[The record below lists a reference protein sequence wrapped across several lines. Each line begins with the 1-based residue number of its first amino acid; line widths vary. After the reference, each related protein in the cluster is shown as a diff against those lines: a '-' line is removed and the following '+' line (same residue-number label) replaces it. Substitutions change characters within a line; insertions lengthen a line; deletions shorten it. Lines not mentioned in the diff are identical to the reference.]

1 MGGNAS
7 RLDEGKRS
15 TSPSGHVPDVFSVLY
30 EYLSSRRTRCLELFR
45 EFDKNRSGYLDRRE
59 LTSLVLRMMPEVK
72 RRDIRYFRSMMD
84 IDGDGRVSFQELNEV
99 VKECRHAGSLARSK
113 QEMMIDLKRDLRRL
127 VRNSRREAV
136 RVFNEFDVDR
146 SGFLEHSEVVRMI
159 RFLKPQVTT
168 ADLRYVMANLYLVD
182 LDEDGR
188 ISKPVVE
195 VETVPERKEI
205 STQSQP
211 KSAKEELRQ
220 AVAIHKEYEDR
231 LRAAMSIAQE
241 AMGAEADELRRDAR
255 RLSDFNKELDML
267 SENISS
273 TALNME
279 EELKVGFSRIRA
291 AVDAR
296 EKALLSQVADVA
308 AERLGVVRA
317 QIERT
322 KTTEAEVGSVLSI
335 AEFAL
340 QEKDPYFVLQQSDK
354 FETQCEMLRVSGRAN
369 MVEAATT
376 SEFGLFVDF
385 DDAIVE
391 LGNCL
396 EFLSTS
402 GQGVAGALRG
412 GAALNTLKDVFFS
425 LDQNREGKID
435 KRSLMD
441 TLQGDRR
448 ISDLLKMPVNMSGD
462 GRMSESFEDTFRRID
477 MEAIRT
483 ISWPEFASY
492 FGQTGHG
499 GAPVKSRY
507 AKSKAE
513 LVRDSQRMTDEITM
527 KDNMIE
533 DATRE
538 SERLATLLQKAES
551 FSARQATTHE
561 HSLSKLRHEKTAL
574 QAEFDAKLKAI
585 TEENAAKQADF
596 EMRLQQALER
606 SEAVLMRDQEPQAS
620 VSASGFKGSR
630 RRNSRTTMPPIR
642 GT

>member
-1 MGGNAS
+1 
-7 RLDEGKRS
+7 
-15 TSPSGHVPDVFSVLY
+15 
-30 EYLSSRRTRCLELFR
+30 
-45 EFDKNRSGYLDRRE
+45 
-59 LTSLVLRMMPEVK
+59 
-72 RRDIRYFRSMMD
+72 MD

-182 LDEDGR
+182 TDEDGR
-188 ISKPVVE
+188 ISVEEMLGELGFETDQYPEPEPEPESEPEPEPEQEPVFAPRYPQPEPEPETDEDEQPVPFRQLEPPPFVEYVHPPKAVVEIEPVVE
-195 VETVPERKEI
+195 RKEM
-205 STQSQP
+205 STQSLP

-231 LRAAMSIAQE
+231 LRSAMTIAQE

-255 RLSDFNKELDML
+255 RLSDFNKELESL
-267 SENISS
+267 SENITSA
-273 TALNME
+273 ALNME
-279 EELKVGFSRIRA
+279 EELKGGFAKIRS

-317 QIERT
+317 QTERT
-322 KTTEAEVGSVLSI
+322 KSTEAEVSSVLRI

-340 QEKDPYFVLQQSDK
+340 QERDPYVVLQQSDK
-354 FETQCEMLRVSGRAN
+354 FETQCEMLRASGRAN

-385 DDAIVE
+385 DDATVE

-396 EFLSTS
+396 EFLATN
-402 GQGVAGALRG
+402 GKGVEGALRG
-412 GAALNTLKDVFFS
+412 GAAINTLKDVFFS

-462 GRMSESFEDTFRRID
+462 GRISSESFEDTFRRID
-477 MEAIRT
+477 MDAIRT

-499 GAPVKSRY
+499 GAPVKNRY

-513 LVRDSQRMTDEITM
+513 LVRDSQRMTEEISV

-538 SERLATLLQKAES
+538 SERLATLLSKAES
-551 FSARQATTHE
+551 FSARQASLHE
-561 HSLSKLRHEKTAL
+561 QSVSRLRDEKSAL

-606 SEAVLMRDQEPQAS
+606 SEAVLLRDQEPQAS

-630 RRNSRTTMPPIR
+630 RRNSRTTMPAIR